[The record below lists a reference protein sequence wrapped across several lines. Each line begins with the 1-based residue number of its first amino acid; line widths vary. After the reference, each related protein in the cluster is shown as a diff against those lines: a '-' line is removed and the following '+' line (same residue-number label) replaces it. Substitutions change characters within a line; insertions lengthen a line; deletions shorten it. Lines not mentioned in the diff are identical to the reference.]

1 MITGEKCNIT
11 CSSDRQLHQGGAEAS
26 KGDAEEDSAKVFNR
40 FKKKNYSQNT
50 AHFVKLYLKVFFISR
65 RKLHAIG
72 SIEDESLPE
81 QDLFYEKSLKVLF
94 HNFC

>member
-1 MITGEKCNIT
+1 MKNVISPVLQIANSTK
-11 CSSDRQLHQGGAEAS
+11 
-26 KGDAEEDSAKVFNR
+26 EELKPAREMLKRIQQRFSTDFN
-40 FKKKNYSQNT
+40 KKKYSQNT
-50 AHFVKLYLKVFFISR
+50 VHFVKLYLKVFFISR

-94 HNFC
+94 YNFC